1 MSTFEIVS
9 QAIRPMFAGW
19 LGPLDTL
26 IAMLPVWMKPLWI
39 VVLGLPAA
47 LALLSLIL
55 QGLSLVAPR
64 IIAIARTTAKESTSQ
79 PLFYVLLALGL
90 AALLLFPVLPF
101 NTFGE
106 DIKLLKADGLTL
118 IKVLAVILAVWTASI
133 SIAEEIEGRT
143 ALTLLSKP
151 IARWQMVVG
160 KFLGVMLPV
169 VLLFLLLGSMF
180 MCSVSFKVSYDA
192 RETARPDPTVEE
204 CRWEMLQTMPGL
216 FLAFLETMVLA
227 SVATAISTRLPLLPN
242 LVICGTIYALGHL
255 LPTVVQK
262 TADRLEFV
270 AFAAKLLAVI
280 LPGLDYFSIETPI
293 ATGQPVPPEYLGLS
307 LLYSAI
313 YIGMSLLVAL
323 LLFEERDLA

>member
-1 MSTFEIVS
+1 MNTLQTASEVFQPILAS
-9 QAIRPMFAGW
+9 W
-19 LGPLDTL
+19 LGRLDTL

-39 VVLGLPAA
+39 VALGLPAA
-47 LALLSLIL
+47 LALMALIL

-64 IIAIARTTAKESTSQ
+64 VTAIARTTSKEATSQ
-79 PLFYVLLALGL
+79 PLFYVLLAFGIV
-90 AALLLFPVLPF
+90 ALLLFPVLPF

-106 DIKLLKADGLTL
+106 DIKLVKADGLTL
-118 IKVLAVILAVWTASI
+118 IKVLAVVLAVWTASV

-169 VLLFLLLGSMF
+169 ILLFLLLGSVF
-180 MCSVSFKVSYDA
+180 LCSISFKVSYDS
-192 RETARPDPTVEE
+192 RETSRPDPTVQE
-204 CRWEMLQTMPGL
+204 CRNEMLQTTPGL
-216 FLAFLETMVLA
+216 VLAFLETMILA

-242 LVICGTIYALGHL
+242 LVICATIYALGHL
-255 LPTVVQK
+255 LQTVVQQ

-270 AFAAKLLAVI
+270 AFAAKLLAVV

-307 LLYSAI
+307 LLYSGI
-313 YIGMSLLVAL
+313 YIGMALLLAL

>member
-1 MSTFEIVS
+1 MNTLQTVS
-9 QAIRPMFAGW
+9 EVFQPVLASW
-19 LGPLDTL
+19 LGRLDTL

-39 VVLGLPAA
+39 VALGLPAA
-47 LALLSLIL
+47 LALIALGL
-55 QGLSLVAPR
+55 QGLSFVAPR
-64 IIAIARTTAKESTSQ
+64 VTAIGRTTSKEATSQ
-79 PLFYVLLALGL
+79 PLFYVLLAFGIV
-90 AALLLFPVLPF
+90 ALLLFPVLPF

-106 DIKLLKADGLTL
+106 DIKLVKADGLTL
-118 IKVLAVILAVWTASI
+118 IKVLAVVLAVWTASV

-169 VLLFLLLGSMF
+169 ILFFLLLGSVF
-180 MCSVSFKVSYDA
+180 LCSVSFKVSYDS
-192 RETARPDPTVEE
+192 RETARPDPTVQE
-204 CRWEMLQTMPGL
+204 CQSEMLQTTPGL
-216 FLAFLETMVLA
+216 VLAFLETMILA

-242 LVICGTIYALGHL
+242 LVICATIYALGHL
-255 LPTVVQK
+255 LPTVVQQ

-293 ATGQPVPPEYLGLS
+293 ATGQPVPPEYLGLT
-307 LLYSAI
+307 LLYSGI
-313 YIGMSLLVAL
+313 YIGMALLVAL